1 MNKITADLIITND
14 GAPITNGIVVYND
27 DGLIFDVHQL
37 SESSELDGI
46 RKVRGVI
53 VPGYVNAHCHLELS
67 HLKGVI
73 PTGTGLIPFIQGVVT
88 LRDFPQDLIDEKIAA
103 GDQEMYD
110 NGIVAVGDISN
121 KIDTAVVKDES
132 KLRYYTFVEMF
143 DFLQEDQAQATFDQ
157 YQAVYEGQSASEFN
171 KKSFVP
177 HAPYSVSKSLF
188 SLVNEHNQSGDTISI
203 HNQELAAEN
212 EFFINKTGG
221 FVDFY
226 KGFNISIDQ
235 FQPIG
240 KSSIHYALQHLK
252 ADFRTIMV
260 HNTKSSKKDIAHAQL
275 RNQQT
280 DWATCPNANLYIE
293 NTLPNYQDFIDCG
306 AKVCIGTD
314 SLSSNWQLSIYE
326 EMKTI
331 KKYQS
336 KIDDQEIVKWATYN
350 GAQALGYD
358 DLGRIKKGTTPGL
371 NLIDVKVVEGKFDIS
386 KAQGSTRIV

>member
-14 GAPITNGIVVYND
+14 GPPITDGIVIYND
-27 DGLIFDVHQL
+27 NGKIMDVIQDV
-37 SESSELDGI
+37 SDADLDGVQ
-46 RKVRGVI
+46 KVRGVLL
-53 VPGYVNAHCHLELS
+53 PGYINAHCHLELS

-88 LRDFPQDLIDEKIAA
+88 LRDFPQELIDEKIAA

-121 KIDTAVVKDES
+121 KVDTAAVKDQS
-132 KLRYYTFVEMF
+132 KIRYYTFVEMF

-157 YQAVYEGQSASEFN
+157 YEAVYEGQSSAGNN

-188 SLVNEHNQSGDTISI
+188 GFVNEHNQAGDTISI
-203 HNQELAAEN
+203 HNQELTAEN
-212 EFFINKTGG
+212 DLFLDKSGEFL
-221 FVDFY
+221 DFF
-226 KGFNISIDQ
+226 KGFNIGIDQ
-235 FQPIG
+235 FEPTG
-240 KSSIHYALQHLK
+240 KTSIHYALQHLEPH
-252 ADFRTIMV
+252 FRTIMV
-260 HNTKSSKKDIAHAQL
+260 HNTKSSKEDIAYAQL

-280 DWATCPNANLYIE
+280 YWATCPNANLYIE
-293 NTLPNYQDFIDCG
+293 NTLPDYQNFLDCG
-306 AKVCIGTD
+306 AKICIGTD
-314 SLSSNWQLSIYE
+314 SLSSNWQLSIFE

-336 KIDDQEIVKWATYN
+336 KIDDLDIIKWATYN

-358 DLGRIKKGTTPGL
+358 DLGRIRKDTTPGL
-371 NLIDVKVVEGKFDIS
+371 NHIDVEVVDGKFDIS
-386 KAQGSTRIV
+386 KAIGSTRIA